1 MAFNKAREEYR
12 WKQWK
17 EAEEKKMRKLGVE
30 ESVITALREY
40 DWKVFNQERTYQSWQ
55 TPDTDTVN
63 ENAVSDDSR
72 KIPQP
77 LTVQEFI
84 KAIDDKELRSY
95 VTEMDPL
102 TMRIILLKTFGYQ
115 TKDIAGIL
123 DISNDTIYQRMK
135 RLRKKFKKFL
145 I

>member
-17 EAEEKKMRKLGVE
+17 AAEEKKMRELGVD
-30 ESVITALREY
+30 ESVIVALREY
-40 DWKVFNQERTYQSWQ
+40 DWNVFNQERTYQSWQ

-63 ENAVSDDSR
+63 ENSVSDESLKVR
-72 KIPQP
+72 QP
-77 LTVQEFI
+77 VTVQEFI
-84 KAIDDKELRSY
+84 KAIDDKKLRGY
-95 VTEMDPL
+95 LAGMDPV
-102 TMRIILLKTFGYQ
+102 TMQIILLKTFGYR

-123 DISNDTIYQRMK
+123 DISTDTIYQRMK

>member
-17 EAEEKKMRKLGVE
+17 EAEEKKMRELGVD
-30 ESVITALREY
+30 ESVIVALREY
-40 DWKVFNQERTYQSWQ
+40 DWNVFNQERTYQSWQ

-63 ENAVSDDSR
+63 ENSVSDESLKVR
-72 KIPQP
+72 QP
-77 LTVQEFI
+77 VTVQEFI
-84 KAIDDKELRSY
+84 KAIDDKELRGY
-95 VTEMDPL
+95 LAGIDPV
-102 TMRIILLKTFGYQ
+102 TMRIILLKSFGYR

-123 DISNDTIYQRMK
+123 DISTDTIYQRMK

>member
-1 MAFNKAREEYR
+1 MRE
-12 WKQWK
+12 
-17 EAEEKKMRKLGVE
+17 LGVA
-30 ESVITALREY
+30 ESVITALHEY
-40 DWKVFNQERTYQSWQ
+40 DWMIFNQERTYQSWQ

-63 ENAVSDDSR
+63 ENAVSDDGR

-95 VTEMDPL
+95 VMELDPL
-102 TMRIILLKTFGYQ
+102 TMRIILLKTFGYK
-115 TKDIAGIL
+115 TKDIKKIL
-123 DISNDTIYQRMK
+123 DVSADTIYQRMK

>member
-17 EAEEKKMRKLGVE
+17 EAEEKKMRELGVD
-30 ESVITALREY
+30 ESVIVALREY
-40 DWKVFNQERTYQSWQ
+40 DWNVFNQERTYQSWQ

-63 ENAVSDDSR
+63 ENSVSDESLKVR
-72 KIPQP
+72 QP
-77 LTVQEFI
+77 VTVQEFI
-84 KAIDDKELRSY
+84 KAIDDKELRGYLSG
-95 VTEMDPL
+95 MDPV
-102 TMRIILLKTFGYQ
+102 TMRIILLKTFGYR

-123 DISNDTIYQRMK
+123 DISTDTIYQRMK

>member
-17 EAEEKKMRKLGVE
+17 EAEEKKMKELGVE

-40 DWKVFNQERTYQSWQ
+40 DWMVFNQERTYQSWQ

-72 KIPQP
+72 KIAQP

-95 VTEMDPL
+95 VMELDPL
-102 TMRIILLKTFGYQ
+102 TMRIILLKTFGYK
-115 TKDIAGIL
+115 TKDIIKIL
-123 DISNDTIYQRMK
+123 DVSADTIYQRMK

>member
-1 MAFNKAREEYR
+1 MAFNKAQEEYK

-17 EAEEKKMRKLGVE
+17 EAEEKKMRELGVA
-30 ESVITALREY
+30 ESVISALHEY
-40 DWKVFNQERTYQSWQ
+40 DWMIFNQERTYKSWQ

-77 LTVQEFI
+77 LTVQELI

-95 VTEMDPL
+95 VMELDPL
-102 TMRIILLKTFGYQ
+102 TMRIILLKTFGYK
-115 TKDIAGIL
+115 TKDIIKIL
-123 DISNDTIYQRMK
+123 DISADTIYQRMK

>member
-1 MAFNKAREEYR
+1 M
-12 WKQWK
+12 
-17 EAEEKKMRKLGVE
+17 
-30 ESVITALREY
+30 
-40 DWKVFNQERTYQSWQ
+40 VFNQERTYQSWQ

-95 VTEMDPL
+95 VMELDPL

-135 RLRKKFKKFL
+135 RLRKKLKKFL